1 MKPQKVGIHFLTY
14 IDIKFKLKK
23 KYSKQQENK
32 YNWW

>member
-14 IDIKFKLKK
+14 IEINKN
-23 KYSKQQENK
+23 SKQQEIK